1 MRVATLLLAA
11 ILSTTALGPAGA
23 QEGRYLYVV
32 GCGARVDKLD
42 VAEGHKVASFDLA
55 AAAKAIPSGPG
66 PLDGCLANQAVYDSK
81 SSIFYTVVPLQAE
94 TKPNDA
100 KDYRVLGF
108 SIPALKLVYSQPAG
122 DDLKDAPRIEASPA
136 GGVKIVATP
145 NPGPPLYLD
154 LSAFESEMGPLG
166 NQILEVSDGRFL
178 LRLHMFNR
186 KEWGF
191 AVVDPTAHK
200 LVVLKDLPAMTA
212 PQAHLTPGGGAV
224 LVLASTG
231 ARSFFQSTGN
241 LTSIRRDDGPRAAA
255 NFGFADQDHVFPRH
269 RADGKGDL
277 PFRREL
283 SVHRPR
289 RKVSGRTGHASLRL
303 HLTPAVLR
311 RSLTARRAR
320 RGEKPKMTSDPARLT
335 ATHAGPTGA
344 QTYFPI
350 CRHRVK

>member
-241 LTSIRRDDGPRAAA
+241 LTLFDAT
-255 NFGFADQDHVFPRH
+255 
-269 RADGKGDL
+269 
-277 PFRREL
+277 
-283 SVHRPR
+283 
-289 RKVSGRTGHASLRL
+289 TGLA
-303 HLTPAVLR
+303 LR
-311 RSLTARRAR
+311 RI
-320 RGEKPKMTSDPARLT
+320 SDSRIKTMYFLAI
-335 ATHAGPTGA
+335 APTGKA
-344 QTYFPI
+344 IFHSDENYRFIDLGAKYPGEPAMPPSGYTLLPQFYAD
-350 CRHRVK
+350 R